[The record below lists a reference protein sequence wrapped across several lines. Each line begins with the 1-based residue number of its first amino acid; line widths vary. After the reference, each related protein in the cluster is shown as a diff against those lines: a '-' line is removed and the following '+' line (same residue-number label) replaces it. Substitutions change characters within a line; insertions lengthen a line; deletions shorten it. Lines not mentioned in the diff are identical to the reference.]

1 MQVLE
6 LAGII
11 CSRKNFLKK
20 EWEILAENENYKE
33 LSEN

>member
-11 CSRKNFLKK
+11 CSRKNKKKK

>member
-11 CSRKNFLKK
+11 CSRKYFCNKK
-20 EWEILAENENYKE
+20 NDWEILAENENYKK
-33 LSEN
+33 N